1 MADAARDGSAYFRGI
16 AAKWEP
22 VCEPVLESVPLRAGA
37 MLPSELLLFASLC
50 LETEVDLVVESGR
63 KEGYSTEV
71 LCRVGGWQVRSVERA
86 VVEEADERLAAAC
99 GGRLALHRG
108 DGRRLVPTLVDA
120 ARRTAVLL
128 DGPKSTG
135 ANLML
140 PSIRGAAVF
149 VGIHDVPL
157 LGTDHQGNARRASI
171 ENGAAYFTD
180 DPDYVARFGWYDR
193 AWMDRSGYKSHRDF
207 LNVCCVLGIFRG
219 GRWDADR

>member
-22 VCEPVLESVPLRAGA
+22 VCAPVLESVPLRAGA
-37 MLPSELLLFASLC
+37 MLPSELLLFAALC
-50 LETEVDLVVESGR
+50 LETEVGVVVESGR
-63 KEGYSTEV
+63 KEGYSTEI
-71 LCRVGGWQVRSVERA
+71 LCRVGGWLVHSVEKA
-86 VVEEADERLAAAC
+86 VVEEADKRLAAAC

-157 LGTDHQGNARRASI
+157 LGTDHQATPAARRSRTARRTSRTTRSTSP
-171 ENGAAYFTD
+171 GSAATT
-180 DPDYVARFGWYDR
+180 ARGWTAAGTSR
-193 AWMDRSGYKSHRDF
+193 TATS
-207 LNVCCVLGIFRG
+207 
-219 GRWDADR
+219 